1 MDIEKTTG
9 GKTNTVMVKTNLW
22 KCSLGTMVF
31 QYKLV
36 ERSGKAWPLSEK
48 FREVLICEIGK
59 NTPENLLNKLVSL
72 EHGLFYAVKI
82 FNSISFRLKFDSVD
96 YDFELAY
103 TGNVEDQFEFM
114 KCLVLSLLYKSQLIE
129 IDQLYVNPFDIKETD
144 EVALFPAFKFDFV
157 KVDQT
162 DYISVTNEMLF
173 SPKVDLYTLMG
184 ALKDKGIAEGQL
196 ENIFKGKLI
205 QTKYQSWAKYFKVT
219 RVLFNESLRSYK
231 FQKNGQEVPL
241 LEYFRRK
248 YPFLTIENEDQPLIM
263 AVPVNSRFESIKEQ
277 KEKVLIPEMLHWIL
291 SNEDLLAI
299 HGVDYYSTCK
309 INKRAMQYFYMG
321 KFITSLLDKT
331 QIRSELFKWR
341 VAIDRVPIS
350 MGFHNLE
357 FNPTLSMISPQGQS
371 RLERNL
377 SEQSSSFYHSVL
389 ENRIY
394 SYVPFHDI
402 VVAFPRDMVEKAQKV
417 VHEFADC
424 LKHFKYSEKK
434 PESIVVDND
443 EIESWTAALESK
455 LSLPSQNRIV
465 FCLTKNATVE
475 SQVRLYLMKKSELF
489 KIKMIQQTDSFKYD
503 CFRAHH
509 DLLQLNQ
516 LLGGQPWIV
525 NEIVEQTP
533 IVVGGCAF
541 QQLEGNS
548 YLVTFTF
555 SWNKNFTKYLTKMQH
570 VADCQAEGVVAK
582 LTDFF
587 AKCRSSMMGKLGVSN
602 LDFSAMIY
610 LQICEKKK
618 LYSSFNK
625 EANLTEERCRQRN
638 HTTLLEIFKTSVAG
652 FGQKSLIAVECN
664 TRTDIS
670 LFPCK
675 SADSMDKTNVDYY
688 SDFSQYN
695 ESRSYMF
702 GSFPECL
709 SMNFANNSRFILV
722 SKYKMD
728 NASVGLRITRE
739 AMVNEF
745 NIFHTVSINQDSVK
759 KWVMTNTI
767 LYACVDYGNIDSYVC
782 LPVALKHS
790 LKAAYKLSP
799 DLTDITPDHVLAFN
813 KYPGYAHLT

>member
-1 MDIEKTTG
+1 MDIEKAHG
-9 GKTNTVMVKTNLW
+9 GKSNTVLVKTNLW
-22 KCSLGTMVF
+22 KCALGTMVF
-31 QYKLV
+31 QYKLI
-36 ERSGKAWPLSEK
+36 EKSGKRWPLSEK

-59 NTPENLLNKLVSL
+59 NTPENLLNKLINL
-72 EHGLFYAVKI
+72 ETGVFYAVKI
-82 FNSISFRLKFDSVD
+82 FSTISFKLKFDFEE

-114 KCLVLSLLYKSQLIE
+114 KCLVMSLLYKSQLIE
-129 IDQLYVNPFDIKETD
+129 IDELYVNPFDIKETE
-144 EVALFPAFKFDFV
+144 EVALFPAFKFDFI
-157 KVDQT
+157 KVDQVS
-162 DYISVTNEMLF
+162 YISVTNEMLF
-173 SPKVDLYTLMG
+173 SPKVDLFTLMG
-184 ALKDKGIAEGQL
+184 ALNSRGVAGEQM
-196 ENIFKGKLI
+196 ENILKGKLI
-205 QTKYQSWAKYFKVT
+205 QTKYQSWAKYFKIT
-219 RVLFNESLRSYK
+219 RVLLNESLKTYK
-231 FQKNGQEVPL
+231 FEKYGQEVSL

-248 YPFLTIENEDQPLIM
+248 YPFLTLENEDQPLIM

-291 SNEDLLAI
+291 SNEDMLTI
-299 HGVDYYSTCK
+299 HGVDYYLNCK

-321 KFITSLLDKT
+321 KFITSLVDKT
-331 QIRSELFKWR
+331 QIRNELFKWR
-341 VAIDRVPIS
+341 MAIERVPIS
-350 MGFHNLE
+350 MSFHNLE

-377 SEQSSSFYHSVL
+377 SEQSTSFYHSVL

-394 SYVPFHDI
+394 SYVSFSDI
-402 VVAFPRDMVEKAQKV
+402 LIAFPKDMVDKAQKI
-417 VHEFADC
+417 VHEFSDC
-424 LKHFKYSEKK
+424 LKHFKYSDKK

-443 EIESWTAALESK
+443 DIDSWKTALESK
-455 LSLPSQNRIV
+455 LGQANPNRII
-465 FCLTKNATVE
+465 FCLTKNITVE
-475 SQVRLYLMKKSELF
+475 CQLRLFLMNKSELF
-489 KIKMIQQTDSFKYD
+489 KIKTLQQTDSFKYD

-541 QQLEGNS
+541 QQLEGDS
-548 YLVTFTF
+548 YLATFTF
-555 SWNKNFTKYLTKMQH
+555 SWNKNFTKYLTKMQYI
-570 VADCQAEGVVAK
+570 ADCRSEGVHAVMK
-582 LTDFF
+582 DFF
-587 AKCRSSMMGKLGVSN
+587 VKCRSSMMGKLAVSN

-610 LQICEKKK
+610 VQVWEKNK

-625 EANLTEERCRQRN
+625 EANLSEERDRQTN
-638 HTTLLEIFKTSVAG
+638 HYKLLEIFKTAVEG
-652 FGQKSLIAVECN
+652 FGQKSLIAVECT
-664 TRTDIS
+664 TRKDIS

-675 SADSMDKTNVDYY
+675 STESMDKANVDYY
-688 SDFSQYN
+688 SDFAQFS

-709 SMNFANNSRFILV
+709 SMNFANNSRFMLV
-722 SKYKMD
+722 SRYKLD
-728 NASVGLRITRE
+728 AAPVGLRITKE
-739 AMVNEF
+739 AMVNEY
-745 NIFHTVSINQDSVK
+745 NIFHSVSINQESVK

-799 DLTDITPDHVLAFN
+799 QLTDITPEMVKSFN
-813 KYPGYAHLT
+813 KYLGYAHLT